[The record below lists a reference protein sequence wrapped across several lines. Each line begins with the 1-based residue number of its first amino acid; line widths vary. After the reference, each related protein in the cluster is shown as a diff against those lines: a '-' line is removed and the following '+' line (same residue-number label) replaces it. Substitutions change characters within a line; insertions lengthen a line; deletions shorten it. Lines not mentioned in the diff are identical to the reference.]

1 MWYNLRNVYFD
12 SDTMALSLDEVC
24 LKNSLYE
31 SIVGSTKYII
41 VKRSEVVVSS
51 DVLKS
56 IEIHLWGRFLIEN
69 TRSSM
74 KVVTNVLIKI
84 DWIEQGLDSSE
95 GSLNGVNVHDRLN
108 KWILFWS
115 NPKLHSIEHSLT
127 LFLDEAYLEHRMNQ
141 SSGEKLPW
149 KLSRLRKWQSA
160 RAIAHLV
167 LRIDNTVK
175 NFRARTFKR

>member
-1 MWYNLRNVYFD
+1 M
-12 SDTMALSLDEVC
+12 
-24 LKNSLYE
+24 
-31 SIVGSTKYII
+31 
-41 VKRSEVVVSS
+41 
-51 DVLKS
+51 
-56 IEIHLWGRFLIEN
+56 IEN

-74 KVVTNVLIKI
+74 KLVTNVLIKI

-115 NPKLHSIEHSLT
+115 NPKLHSMEHSLT

-160 RAIAHLV
+160 RGILLIILEHVSSKDRPQQHRHTIMVTSRCFPHRWQKIEMNPHLS
-167 LRIDNTVK
+167 
-175 NFRARTFKR
+175 